1 MNLYIFEMIIK
12 FLKMLFVTFISIF
25 NISLYTENENVT
37 DNSIINQKVY
47 AVHTVYIEEPKVEQN
62 KTNNVVT
69 NTTKNNVVNKST
81 TNNNIS
87 NNKTTVNQTPTVNKP
102 TEQTNTTV
110 EQKTEQST
118 ETNNVITTEK
128 PTEVPVNNTIDTYTG
143 RLTGYGPDCAGC
155 SGYGGLACRTREKT
169 SFSLKT
175 NGIYYTDSE
184 YGKVRILAA
193 ATSKFT
199 CGTIIKV
206 TKPGQTPFTAVVL
219 DTGGS
224 MRKAWAN
231 GNVWMDLAY
240 SSEAMAGSDNLT
252 GTNIKF
258 EVQRYGW

>member
-12 FLKMLFVTFISIF
+12 FLRMLFVAVISIC
-25 NISLYTENENVT
+25 NVGLNTENENVT
-37 DNSIINQKVY
+37 DNSILNKKVY
-47 AVHTVYIEEPKVEQN
+47 AVHTVYIEEPKVVEN
-62 KTNNVVT
+62 KTSNVVQNTSKNITDKETTTSQSKSNNVL
-69 NTTKNNVVNKST
+69 
-81 TNNNIS
+81 
-87 NNKTTVNQTPTVNKP
+87 
-102 TEQTNTTV
+102 
-110 EQKTEQST
+110 
-118 ETNNVITTEK
+118 TTEAPK
-128 PTEVPVNNTIDTYTG
+128 EVPADNTVDTYTG

-155 SGYGGLACRTREKT
+155 SGYGGVACRTREKT
-169 SFSLKT
+169 SFSLK
-175 NGIYYTDSE
+175 NDGVYYNDSE

-206 TKPGQTPFTAVVL
+206 TTPGQTPFTAVVL

-231 GNVWMDLAY
+231 GSVWMDLAY

-252 GTNIKF
+252 GYNVKF

>member
-12 FLKMLFVTFISIF
+12 FLRMLFVAIISIF
-25 NISLYTENENVT
+25 NIGLYNENENIT
-37 DNSIINQKVY
+37 KNNIIDQKVY
-47 AVHTVYIEEPKVEQN
+47 AVNTVYIEEPKIEQN
-62 KTNNVVT
+62 KINNVNT
-69 NTTKNNVVNKST
+69 NTTKNNAVNKPVTNNNVSSNKIPTVNKST
-81 TNNNIS
+81 
-87 NNKTTVNQTPTVNKP
+87 
-102 TEQTNTTV
+102 EQTNINT
-110 EQKTEQST
+110 EQKNEQST
-118 ETNNVITTEK
+118 TIAETNNVITTEK
-128 PTEVPVNNTIDTYTG
+128 PVEVPVNSTIETYTG

-155 SGYGGLACRTREKT
+155 SGYGGLACRTKEKT

-231 GNVWMDLAY
+231 GSVWMDLAY
-240 SSEAMAGSDNLT
+240 ESEAMAGSDNLT